1 MAVTSIVDYLKSQ
14 GKDSSYA
21 ARKQLAAQAGI
32 TNYSGTAAQNMNL
45 LTQLQK
51 NSQSA
56 AAQGNSEAG
65 NTPVPSQNVLSGTGA
80 NGNQGPVTGSGSSS
94 GSSISRGSM
103 KTSQN
108 TENYYKRL
116 QAQENSKPDPY
127 KESDRVSDAYNRLK
141 DAEADKPG
149 EFQSKYEDQINSIL
163 DSILNN
169 KSFSYTADDL
179 ANDDLYQM
187 YRENYTKQGD
197 KAMRDTMGNAA
208 ALTGGYGST
217 YATAAGQQAYDEYL
231 SQLNDKA
238 MEFRDKAYQQYL
250 NEQADR
256 YNQMNVVTGLDNTD
270 YSRYRDTVDDYWKN
284 LSYLSGRYDTERKFD
299 YGQYRDN
306 LSDYYSDLSYLA
318 NRYDSEYGKDWDG
331 YQADV
336 AADQWAKQFAFQRDQ
351 AAQEQA
357 RWEAEMALQREQ
369 FEYQKAKAAASG
381 KSGSSGSSKK
391 SSKKNTAAYTSEK
404 GYTPLSANLA
414 SKLAEGK
421 ISDYDALETVM
432 KEMEKGNFGVDDAEA
447 IIQDAGIDKNAAIAE
462 EVQKNLKINNIN
474 DLYFKRR

>member
-21 ARKQLAAQAGI
+21 ARKQLAARAGI

-65 NTPVPSQNVLSGTGA
+65 NAPAPSQNVLSGTEA

-238 MEFRDKAYQQYL
+238 LEFRDKAYQQYL

-284 LSYLSGRYDTERKFD
+284 LSYLSGRYDTERNFD

-306 LSDYYSDLSYLA
+306 MSDYYSDLSYLA

-336 AADQWAKQFAFQRDQ
+336 AADQWAKQFAFQQDQ

-369 FEYQKAKAAASG
+369 FEYQKAKAAASR
-381 KSGSSGSSKK
+381 KSGSSKK